1 MSVLPNRAQDPATVL
16 DWLRARVSPGAHLQ
30 MDSREIRHGDVFVA
44 CAGLRSDG
52 RHFIAQALA
61 QGAGAVVY
69 EAADAQTGDVPGPA
83 LAVPGLRAMLGE
95 LADRWYGQPSAAMSV
110 VAITGTNG
118 KTSCV
123 QWIARALT
131 RLGRPCGTLGTLGA
145 MLPDGRSLGG
155 TLTTPDVVSV
165 HRALAAMRDAGA
177 AAVALEASSIGLDQG
192 RLDGVRI
199 KVAGFTNLTRDHL
212 DYHGTMERYEASKA
226 VLFRRAGLSAAI
238 INADDQAGRRIGAD
252 LPAGLVRTYALDDGQ
267 ADIRAR
273 DLQAMAQ
280 GQVFALA
287 MPDGEA
293 QIITRLLGRH
303 NVYNLLLV
311 AGVLSALGFPLAQI
325 SRQLTEAAPVDGR
338 MQVVEPPTAGIP
350 TAGVPA
356 AGPMVVVD
364 YSHTPDSLERALDA
378 LRPVVRARRGR
389 LVCVFGCGGER
400 DPGKRPQ
407 MGRIA
412 AVGADRIIVT
422 SDNPRGEV
430 PEAILQEIMLGV
442 PVGAQ
447 VQVRVDRAQAILHAI
462 WSSAAEDVVL
472 LAGKGHET
480 YQEIEGRKL
489 PFDDREWARLA
500 LLLPHVP
507 AVSTDTRSIG
517 RGELFLALSG
527 DNFDGHDYLAQ
538 ARSAGACAAVV
549 ARRVADCDLPQLVL
563 GDTRI
568 ALGRIGT
575 AWRARFALPVI
586 AVTGSNGKTTTKE
599 MVSAILA
606 AWQGEENRL
615 ATAGNFNNDIGVPLT
630 LLRLRQRHR
639 AAVFELGMNHPG
651 EIACLAEMAAADVAL
666 VNNAQREHQE
676 FMHGVQAVAREN
688 GAAIAALPS
697 DGVAVYPGDDA
708 YTWVWDEL
716 AGTRRKLRFGL
727 APGVEIYAQ
736 NVSSDAAGSRCE
748 VVTPLGRIELVLPV
762 PGLHN
767 LRNALAALACGLAA
781 GASLEVAA
789 RALAS
794 FSAVKGRMQRKAM
807 GDGTVLIDDTYNANP
822 DSVRAAIDVLATLA
836 GPRALVLGDMGE
848 VGDDGPAM
856 HREVGEYARSRGI
869 EALFTLGDAT
879 RVSADAFGQDAH
891 ACGTVDEVLAALRKQ
906 AYASILVK
914 GSRFMRMERVVQ
926 GLAAQGQGGGGAHA
940 A

>member
-1 MSVLPNRAQDPATVL
+1 MNARSTNPMTDASQVYA
-16 DWLRARVSPGAHLQ
+16 WLRAQAAVGAHLRL
-30 MDSREIRHGDVFVA
+30 DSREVQPGDVFVA

-52 RHFIAQALA
+52 RHYIAQALA
-61 QGAGAVVY
+61 QGAGAVIY
-69 EAADAQTGDVPGPA
+69 EASDAQMADEPGNA
-83 LAVPGLRAMLGE
+83 LAVQGLRAMLGE
-95 LADRWYGQPSAAMSV
+95 LADQWYGKPSATLSV
-110 VAITGTNG
+110 VAVTGTNG

-145 MLPDGRSLGG
+145 MLPDGSSLGG
-155 TLTTPDVVSV
+155 SLTTPDVLSV

-177 AAVALEASSIGLDQG
+177 AAVALEASSIGLEQG

-212 DYHGTMERYEASKA
+212 DYHGTMERYEASKT
-226 VLFRRAGLSAAI
+226 VLFHRAGLAAAI
-238 INADDQAGRRIGAD
+238 VNVDDEAGRRIATG
-252 LPAGLVRTYALDDGQ
+252 LPAELVRTYALDDGR
-267 ADIRAR
+267 AGIRAR
-273 DLQAMAQ
+273 DLHAVAQ
-280 GQVFALA
+280 GQVFGLS

-325 SRQLTEAAPVDGR
+325 SRQLIEAEPVDGR
-338 MQVVEPPTAGIP
+338 MQIVEPLPATE
-350 TAGVPA
+350 PA

-364 YSHTPDSLERALDA
+364 YSHTPDSLERVLGA
-378 LRPVVRARRGR
+378 LRPVVQARRGK

-400 DPGKRPQ
+400 DAGKRPQ

-412 AVGADRIIVT
+412 ADGADRAIVT
-422 SDNPRGEV
+422 SDNPRGEA
-430 PEAILQEIMLGV
+430 PQAIIEEIMLGV
-442 PVGAQ
+442 PVGAAVETQ
-447 VQVRVDRAQAILHAI
+447 ADRAQAILHAI
-462 WSSAAEDVVL
+462 WSSADEDVVL

-500 LLLPHVP
+500 MLLPGVP
-507 AVSTDTRSIG
+507 TLSTDTRRIG

-527 DNFDGHDYLAQ
+527 ENFDGHDYLAQ
-538 ARSAGACAAVV
+538 AQASGACAAVV
-549 ARRVADCDLPQLVL
+549 ARRVADCSLPQLVL
-563 GDTRI
+563 GDTRL
-568 ALGRIGT
+568 ALGRIGA
-575 AWRARFALPVI
+575 AWRARFALPVV

-606 AWQGEENRL
+606 AWLGEENRL
-615 ATAGNFNNDIGVPLT
+615 ATAGNLNNDIGVPLT
-630 LLRLRQRHR
+630 LLRLRAQHR

-651 EIACLAEMAAADVAL
+651 EIAYLAEMAEAGVAL

-676 FMHGVQAVAREN
+676 FMHSVEAVAREN
-688 GAAIAALPS
+688 GAAIAVLPQ

-708 YTWVWDEL
+708 YTGIWDEL
-716 AGTRRKLRFGL
+716 AGERRKLRFGL
-727 APGVEIYAQ
+727 APGVEVYAEHVQ
-736 NVSSDAAGSRCE
+736 SDASGSRCE
-748 VVTPLGRIELVLPV
+748 VVTPLGRIVLALPV

-781 GASLEVAA
+781 GAPLDVAA

-794 FSAVKGRMQRKAM
+794 FNAVNGRMQRKAVE
-807 GDGTVLIDDTYNANP
+807 GGAVLIDDTYNANP
-822 DSVRAAIDVLATLA
+822 DSVRAAIDVLAALT

-848 VGDDGPAM
+848 VGDNGPAM
-856 HREVGEYARSRGI
+856 HREVGEYARARGI
-869 EALFTLGDAT
+869 DALFTLGEAT
-879 RVSADAFGQDAH
+879 RLSAEAFGRG
-891 ACGTVDEVLAALRKQ
+891 ACACASVDEILAGLRKQ
-906 AYASILVK
+906 AYACILVK

-926 GLAAQGQGGGGAHA
+926 GLTAQGAGGTHA